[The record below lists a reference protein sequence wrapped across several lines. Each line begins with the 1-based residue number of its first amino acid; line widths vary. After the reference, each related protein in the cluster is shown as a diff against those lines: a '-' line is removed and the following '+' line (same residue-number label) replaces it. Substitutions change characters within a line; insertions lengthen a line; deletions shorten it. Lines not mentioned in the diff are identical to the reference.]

1 VVAVDLMVM
10 NAVDSVV
17 WWLFIVLLFA
27 AGAYGVWHS
36 ITAKEFTARETL
48 SGRAKY
54 RYRPNQFQR
63 VLHFIV
69 SALFSLAALIFIFR
83 RIVS

>member
-1 VVAVDLMVM
+1 MIVM
-10 NAVDSVV
+10 SAVDSAV

-36 ITAKEFTARETL
+36 ITATEFTARETI

-54 RYRPNQFQR
+54 RYRPNRFQR
-63 VLHFIV
+63 GLHFLV

-83 RIVS
+83 RIMS